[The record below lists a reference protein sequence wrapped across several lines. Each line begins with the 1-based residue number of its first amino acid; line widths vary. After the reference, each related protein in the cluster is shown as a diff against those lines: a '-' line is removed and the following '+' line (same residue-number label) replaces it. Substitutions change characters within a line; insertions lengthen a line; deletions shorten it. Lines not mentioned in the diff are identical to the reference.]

1 MVSTMSSV
9 TIYSTPTCGYC
20 RVAKDFLAA
29 HQVAFVEKNVAADHA
44 ARQEMLAKTQQMG
57 VPVID
62 VNGAVMVGYN
72 ESKLR
77 TLLDLG

>member
-1 MVSTMSSV
+1 MADV

-20 RVAKDFLAA
+20 HVAKDFLAA
-29 HQVAFVEKNVAADHA
+29 NNVSYVEKNVAADLV
-44 ARQEMLAKTQQMG
+44 ARQEMLEKSQQMG

-62 VNGAVMVGYN
+62 VKGSIMVGYN

-77 TLLDLG
+77 ELLGLA